1 MKRLFAAVRI
11 TPDNNFLKIYNGLK
25 QPLRD
30 EHIKWV
36 DPANIHV
43 TLKFFGETPEEK
55 IPDIS
60 TMLNAIAGSY
70 KPFTIRLQKVG
81 IFGSSYQPRVVW
93 FGIDDGTSL
102 VAMAKDAIRKA
113 EKIGF
118 ESDRQNF
125 VPHLTIGRIKNIRDK
140 KSFQAVVDRYRD
152 SFIQDQPVGEVILFE
167 SILRPQGPL
176 YVPLVTCSLRGTA

>member
-11 TPDNNFLKIYNGLK
+11 TPGDSFMKVYNGLK
-25 QPLRD
+25 QPLRN

-36 DPANIHV
+36 DPGNIHV

-55 IPDIS
+55 IPAIS
-60 TMLNAIAGSY
+60 AMLDNIAGRY

-81 IFGSSYQPRVVW
+81 IFGSAYQPRVIW
-93 FGIDDGTSL
+93 FGIENGASL
-102 VAMAKDAIRKA
+102 VGMANDTIRKA
-113 EKIGF
+113 EETGF

-140 KSFQAVVDRYRD
+140 KNFQAVVDKYRD
-152 SFIQDQPVGEVILFE
+152 SFIQDQPVGEMILFE